1 MSYGQIDV
9 NPPSLLIYGAGGMA
23 REIAWL
29 AESCTAEG
37 VVVAML
43 DDDPGEH
50 GKVVN
55 GVPVMGLDDAC
66 FRYPDAKLVAAVGS
80 PGLREALVGR
90 ASAKGLAFATLVH
103 PRVERSRFVEIG
115 EGSVVCVG
123 SVLAPNVVIGR
134 HVQVNRSC
142 DVSHDVIL
150 DDYAT
155 LSPGVRVSGR
165 VRIGKGAFIGTGAT
179 IINGEPDEPIRI
191 GENAV
196 IGAGACVIGHVAA
209 GTTVGGV
216 PARPLR

>member
-1 MSYGQIDV
+1 MSYGQVEV
-9 NPPSLLIYGAGGMA
+9 NPASLLIYGAGGMA

-29 AESCTAEG
+29 AESCVAEG

-50 GKVVN
+50 GKIVN
-55 GVPVMGLDDAC
+55 GVPVMGLDEAC
-66 FRYPDAKLVAAVGS
+66 RRYPTARIVAAVGG
-80 PGLREALVGR
+80 PALRETLALRAAGKGLR
-90 ASAKGLAFATLVH
+90 FATLVH

-123 SVLAPNVVIGR
+123 SIIAPNVTIGR

-150 DDYAT
+150 EDYAT

-165 VRIGKGAFIGTGAT
+165 VRIGRGAFIGTGAT
-179 IINGEPDEPIRI
+179 IINGEPGEPIRI

-196 IGAGACVIGHVAA
+196 VGAGACVVGHVAA

-216 PARPLR
+216 PARLLR